1 MNIFQIYKQEIK
13 DIFIKNNIYNDKL
26 LDKINV
32 EFPRDLSHGDLS
44 TNAAMILA
52 SSLKMAPRDLAEIII
67 KYLKDVKDVSEL
79 SIAGPGFINIKLTSN
94 FWHNQLRHILDT
106 GLNYGKSDIGKNIAI
121 NVEYVSAN
129 PTGPMHVGHC
139 RGAVVGDVIAN
150 LLEFVGYKV
159 TKEYYVNDAGGQIDI
174 LAQSVLLRY
183 REALGE
189 EIKEIPS
196 GLYPGEYLMELGKKL
211 ALKYNDTLLHNPCKL
226 DIVKNFAVEEMLI
239 LIKEDLLALNIKHD
253 IFFSEKEL
261 HKNDGKEINDTIC
274 DLTLKG
280 YIYKGILEAPKAHQ
294 NEEWE
299 PREQILFKST
309 NVGDDQDRA
318 LIKSDGSYTYF
329 AADVAYFRDKFKRGF
344 KNMIYIL
351 GADHSG
357 YAKRLQAVS
366 QAIAGDKNYVT
377 VLFCQLVKLLRDGEP
392 VKMSKRSGSFIT
404 LRDVVNEV
412 GCDPVRFMMIFRKND
427 APLDFDFTKVT
438 EQTKDNPV
446 FYVQYAVARCYSIF
460 KQLKEHFNINID
472 NMEAKCLV
480 DNISLLQDQ
489 SEIEIIKRLAFF
501 PQLIQSAA
509 IHKEPHRLA
518 YYLYEL
524 ASMFHT
530 QWSKGNENTSLRF
543 IQKEKQQLSLSKVA
557 LIKAICNILTTGLG
571 IIKVDAPRS
580 MH

>member
-1 MNIFQIYKQEIK
+1 MNIFQIYKQKIK
-13 DIFIKNNIYNDKL
+13 DIFIENNIYNDNL
-26 LDKINV
+26 LDKIKV

-52 SSLKMAPRDLAEIII
+52 SQLKMAPRDLAKIII
-67 KYLKDVKDVSEL
+67 KHLKNLKDVSEL
-79 SIAGPGFINIKLTSN
+79 SIAGPGFINIKLAPN
-94 FWHNQLRHILDT
+94 FWHNQLSYMLES
-106 GLNYGKSDIGKNIAI
+106 GANYGKSNIGKNLAI

-189 EIKEIPS
+189 KIKEIPA
-196 GLYPGEYLMELGKKL
+196 GLYPGEYLIDLGKKL
-211 ALKYNDTLLHNPCKL
+211 AIKYGDTLLHNPCKL
-226 DIVKNFAVEEMLI
+226 DIAKIFAVEEMLM
-239 LIKEDLLALNIKHD
+239 LIKQDLLALNIKHD

-280 YIYKGILEAPKAHQ
+280 YIYKGVLEAPKSHQ
-294 NEEWE
+294 NEAWE

-309 NVGDDQDRA
+309 SVGDDQDRA

-377 VLFCQLVKLLRDGEP
+377 VLFCQMVKLLRNGEP

-427 APLDFDFTKVT
+427 AALDFDFAKVT

-446 FYVQYAVARCYSIF
+446 FYVQYAIARCYSIF
-460 KQLKEHFNINID
+460 KQLKEHLNIDIENINSSDLIT
-472 NMEAKCLV
+472 
-480 DNISLLQDQ
+480 NINLLEDQ
-489 SEIEIIKRLAFF
+489 SELEIIKKLAFF

-509 IHKEPHRLA
+509 MHKEPHRLA

-530 QWSKGNENTSLRF
+530 QWSKGNEDTNLRF
-543 IQKEKQQLSLSKVA
+543 IQKGNQDLSLSKIA
-557 LIKAICNILTTGLG
+557 LIKAICSILTTGLD